1 MGDNLSWATSSEGV
15 NQPTNSATD
24 GTYLY
29 VANSG
34 DGTVSKVLL
43 SNPTT
48 YISAF
53 ITTGYASNE
62 LYGISVRNGYVYTAG
77 KHYTIAKWNATDG
90 SLVNSNWASVG
101 AEYNNHEIILVT
113 NATYLFALV
122 NGHIHRFQISDAV
135 KNPSGTYLTGI
146 NSKAMCLYGS
156 SLYTSTTGHNIV
168 SFYLPDSYATVIAD
182 HASLN
187 VGYGLVCNGETIYT
201 TNQAGNAIDKV
212 NAVTTAVTLN
222 FISSGLDSPLGLTML
237 NEENAFLYVSN
248 YGDSKVS
255 KISVPSTFKDNF
267 NWFEDLEYQS
277 WFVAN
282 DGTYLYITHS
292 GNEFI
297 TKILISD
304 PAVYS
309 RANVGNRSFG
319 IYTDGTHLYVQRSGS
334 LGVTAYIAKYTLDL
348 TVVNLQWAVIE
359 YDPGPGDGSRF
370 NINSDG
376 TYLYVGYGDYI
387 YRFNLSDGTRTP
399 STPWLSGI
407 RACSPFCITGGFLY
421 TCVFGTGYNVHFAK
435 IHMVTKAVTH
445 LYQMPDF
452 TYHTNPPIGMAT
464 DGKYIYTSNYSYIS
478 KYNISKNT
486 LNALYKTIPNYEL
499 TMGITL
505 HTDSNNNKSLFS
517 AAYIKRI
524 MKLNII
530 VDYPCFKRDTK
541 ILTNKGYI
549 AVQKLRKGH
558 LVKTLNDGYVPVYM
572 LGKSKI
578 SHLASEE
585 RVKNQLYKYAK
596 DAYPEITEDLVLT
609 GCHSILV
616 KKFKDEEERAATI
629 ETNGHIYFT
638 DKMYRLPACV
648 DKRAK
653 VYETPGEYDIYH
665 LALENEDYYMN
676 YGIYANGLLVESC
689 SKRYLK
695 ELSNM
700 KIVSK

>member
-1 MGDNLSWATSSEGV
+1 VTSAQGA
-15 NQPTNSATD
+15 NQPANSASD

-34 DGTVSKVLL
+34 NGTVSKVLL
-43 SNPTT
+43 SDPTT
-48 YISAF
+48 YVSAF
-53 ITTGYASNE
+53 ITTGYAANE
-62 LYGISVRNGYVYTAG
+62 LYGISVQNGYVYTAG
-77 KHYTIAKWNATDG
+77 KHYVIAKWNANDG
-90 SLVNSNWASVG
+90 SLVSSSWASVG
-101 AEYNNHEIILVT
+101 SQYNNYEIILAVDQ
-113 NATYLFALV
+113 TYLYALV

-135 KNPSGTYLTGI
+135 KNPSGAYLIGI

-156 SLYTSTTGHNIV
+156 YLYTSTTGHNIV
-168 SFYLPDSYATVIAD
+168 TFYLVDNYLTVIAND
-182 HASLN
+182 ASLN
-187 VGYGLVCNGETIYT
+187 IGYGLVCNGETIYT

-212 NAVTTAVTLN
+212 NAVTGAVTLN
-222 FISSGLDSPLGLTML
+222 FISSGLNSPRGLTLL
-237 NEENAFLYVSN
+237 NTENAFLYVSN
-248 YGDSKVS
+248 YGNSQISKM
-255 KISVPSTFKDNF
+255 SVPSTFNDNL
-267 NWFEDLEYQS
+267 NWFDDIYGQS

-282 DGTYLYITHS
+282 DGTYLYLTHT
-292 GNEFI
+292 GNNVI

-304 PAVYS
+304 PAVFS
-309 RANVGNRSFG
+309 VVDVGNRSYG
-319 IYTDGTHLYVQRSGS
+319 IYTDGTHLYVQRSGTG
-334 LGVTAYIAKYTLDL
+334 GVSAYIAKYTLDL

-359 YDPGPGDGSRF
+359 TDPGPNLGSRF

-399 STPWLSGI
+399 SGPWLTGI
-407 RACSPFCITGGFLY
+407 RPSSPFCITGGFMY
-421 TCVFGTGYNVHFAK
+421 ACVFGTGNNVHFAK
-435 IHMVTKAVTH
+435 IHMVTKAVTR
-445 LYQMPDF
+445 LYQMPDY
-452 TYHTNPPIGMAT
+452 TTHTQAPVGMAT
-464 DGKYIYTSNYSYIS
+464 DGKYIYTSNLTYIS
-478 KYNISKNT
+478 KYNIRKNT

-499 TMGITL
+499 TLGITL
-505 HTDSNNNKSLFS
+505 YTDTNNNKSLFS
-517 AAYIKRI
+517 AAYIKHI
-524 MKLNII
+524 MKLYI
-530 VDYPCFKRDTK
+530 VPDYPCFKRDTK
-541 ILTNKGYI
+541 ILTNQGYI
-549 AVQKLRKGH
+549 PVQSLRKGH

-578 SHLASEE
+578 THLASEE